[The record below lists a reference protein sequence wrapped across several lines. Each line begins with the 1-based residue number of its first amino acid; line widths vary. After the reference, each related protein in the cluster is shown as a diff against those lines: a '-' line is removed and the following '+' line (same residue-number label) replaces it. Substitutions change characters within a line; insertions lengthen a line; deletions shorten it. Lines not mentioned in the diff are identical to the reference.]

1 MSVTR
6 TWVVP
11 GEPVLA
17 MGLVG
22 ELIEWAIIATVLYV
36 LVSFLSRAVPNR
48 RDREWLPRLIM
59 WGFAAKLAGTLARY
73 FMAADLYGGG
83 DAFGY
88 HGRGI
93 AFAGIWRDL
102 SVPMSTAG
110 GEGTAF
116 TEVVTGLLYAIY
128 TPSMRG
134 GFLMFAFV
142 AFLGQLLFYAAF
154 RPWLQGKALK
164 RYAIVVMFLP
174 SIVFWPASV
183 GKDALMIFFTGLA
196 TYGISRLL
204 QRIDILGLGLA
215 GLGLYLTA
223 QIRPHIAMMIAL
235 AAVLA
240 FVFMKRSTGTSKGVK
255 RLIPLGLALIGVV
268 FAWGVFAEDFQVS
281 LDGTEQT
288 QDPAAFL
295 DRVSAQTAQGGS
307 QVGGGAVTGFADIP
321 AATLKVLFRPLIYE
335 ASSAAIFL
343 SAIEGTALLVLFIWK
358 LPAMWRNRRML
369 RPNPLLLMS
378 FFYSGGFVIA
388 FSSVL
393 NLGIIARQRVQ
404 VLPFLLAILVAM
416 GWPPDEE
423 PADQE
428 QPRRPTAV
436 MFPPPSAEPWN
447 SPLSRDGV
455 SENRAWTADPDTRR
469 TGSQLG
475 RFPTSAAPD

>member
-1 MSVTR
+1 MNFTHLSDWSGVT
-6 TWVVP
+6 
-11 GEPVLA
+11 LA

-22 ELIEWAIIATVLYV
+22 ELAEWAIIAAVLYV
-36 LVSFLSRAVPNR
+36 FVSIISRAVANR
-48 RDREWLPRLIM
+48 RDREWLPHLIM
-59 WGFAAKLAGTLARY
+59 WGFAAKLVGTFGRY
-73 FMAADLYGGG
+73 FMAADVYGGG
-83 DAFGY
+83 DSFGY
-88 HGRGI
+88 HGRGV
-93 AFAGIWRDL
+93 AFAGIWRNL
-102 SVPMSTAG
+102 SVPVSTAG

-116 TEVVTGLLYAIY
+116 TELVTGLIYAIY
-128 TPSMRG
+128 TPAMRS

-154 RPWLQGKALK
+154 RPWLHGRALR
-164 RYAIVVMFLP
+164 RYAIVVLFLP

-183 GKDALMIFFTGLA
+183 GKDALMILFTGLA
-196 TYGISRLL
+196 TFGISRLM
-204 QRIDILGLGLA
+204 QRLDILGLAVA

-223 QIRPHIAMMIAL
+223 QIRPHIAMMMAI

-240 FVFMKRSTGTSKGVK
+240 FVFMKRSTGTARGIR
-255 RLIPLGLALIGVV
+255 RLIPLGLALVGVI

-307 QVGGGAVTGFADIP
+307 QVEGGAVQGITDIP
-321 AATLKVLFRPLIYE
+321 AATLKVLFRPLIHE
-335 ASSAAIFL
+335 ASSAAILL
-343 SAIEGTALLVLFIWK
+343 SALEGTALLILFVWK

-378 FFYSGGFVIA
+378 FFYTGGFVIA

-404 VLPFLLAILVAM
+404 ILPFLLAILVAM

-423 PADQE
+423 GPE
-428 QPRRPTAV
+428 ERPPRRAYALTAATSQV
-436 MFPPPSAEPWN
+436 EELPPQV
-447 SPLSRDGV
+447 SRDEV
-455 SENRAWTADPDTRR
+455 SGTRTWPGGPEQR
-469 TGSQLG
+469 GTGLRQ
-475 RFPTSAAPD
+475 